1 MEGHW
6 GDVLRTFDAL
16 AYLVKEMDS
25 DGIELRFVNSC
36 SEDGQAK
43 HRTPL
48 RKRLD
53 KVKPGGQCDMGIALN
68 KILPRC
74 YPDQVDRRSS
84 WLKRPVEKAGFNI
97 YILTDGVWSQ
107 GEDELCGVQK
117 HIQIL
122 VKKLIKSGKL
132 KRVGIQFIRFG
143 DDPAGKER
151 LRRLDDEL
159 LEYDI
164 ERDIVDTEPANG
176 NIFKMLLGSTSSTWD
191 QQHNN

>member
-1 MEGHW
+1 MESYW
-6 GDVLRTFDAL
+6 NDVVHTFGAL
-16 AYLVKEMDS
+16 AYLVKEMDP

-43 HRTPL
+43 HRKQL
-48 RKRLD
+48 RKKLE

-74 YPDQVDRRSS
+74 YPDRVDKRSS
-84 WLKRPVEKAGFNI
+84 WRGRPVEKAGFNI

-107 GEDELCGVQK
+107 GEDDLCGVQK

-122 VKKLIKSGKL
+122 VEKLKASGKL
-132 KRVGIQFIRFG
+132 KHVGIQFIRFG
-143 DDPAGKER
+143 NDRAGKER

-159 LEYDI
+159 VKYNI
-164 ERDIVDTEPANG
+164 EHDIVDTEPANG

-191 QQHNN
+191 RQHND